1 MRTLTEISRAEY
13 VAYMP
18 HVWRQGQ
25 HVTLI
30 GPTGCGKTSL
40 TAELLNV
47 RQDVVV
53 LAIKRHDDTI
63 ADYTAQGYRIVKS
76 WPPPYGYNRVIL
88 WVKPKTIDDL
98 VRQRE
103 MLLKSIATIYLQGGW
118 CVYFDDL
125 SYVCDQLKIKTPIVT
140 LLNQGRSSRLSVVSS
155 VQRPRLVPLAA
166 LTQCRHVVCYHY
178 DDERELERN
187 AEIVGIGRRQM
198 IDLNSQLHMYD
209 KGYTDFLAF
218 SNGRIFLVRNVR

>member
-1 MRTLTEISRAEY
+1 MRTITEISRAEY
-13 VAYMP
+13 IAYMP
-18 HVWRQGQ
+18 GVWKQGQ

-47 RQDVVV
+47 RQYVSV
-53 LAIKRHDDTI
+53 LAIKRHDDTL
-63 ADYTAQGYRIVKS
+63 ADFKAHGYHIIKK
-76 WPPPYGYNRVIL
+76 WPPDYGYNRVIL
-88 WVKPKTIDDL
+88 WVKPQSLGDL
-98 VRQRE
+98 VTQRE
-103 MLLKSIATIYLQGGW
+103 RLLVSLEAIYIQGGW

-209 KGYTDFLAF
+209 LGYTDFLAF
-218 SNGRIFLVRNVR
+218 SNGRVFIVRNVR